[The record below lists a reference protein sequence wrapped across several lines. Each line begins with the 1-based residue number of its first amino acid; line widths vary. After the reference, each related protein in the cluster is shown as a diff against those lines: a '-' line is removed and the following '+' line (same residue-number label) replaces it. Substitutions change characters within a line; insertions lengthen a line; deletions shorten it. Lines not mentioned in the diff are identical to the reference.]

1 MVNQPVLAYRNAFLL
16 SFLAIIISSGLSRGQ
31 QNIGPARQNR
41 EMSLLEN
48 FNAYRTHHLQEKL
61 FIHTD
66 RSVYLTGEIVWLKA
80 YCIDGFFHR
89 PLAVSKVAYLEVMDI
104 HQKAILQSKIELM
117 ADGTGKGS
125 LFLPGSISSGHY
137 SVRAYTSWM
146 KNGSPDLYFQ
156 QTITIVN
163 PFTPLVPAAPG
174 NDVQYDIQFFPEGG
188 NLVSG
193 LESVVGFRAADPR
206 GQGIDFRGI
215 IVDEKNDT
223 LAKIKP
229 LKFGIGRFVFTP
241 AQGHSYR
248 AIITHPNQKKSIYPL
263 PTSFGEGMVVH
274 LSETDRKTKVTVK
287 GIFSSPT
294 QPSTVYLLA
303 HTRHEVI
310 FCEAQP
316 FRDGQAVFTLDKNSF
331 GEGISHLTIFNDVMT
346 PVCERLYFKKPAQEL
361 TIEVSQELTRYLPR
375 KKVNLNL
382 RTSLP
387 EGGPA
392 MANLSAS
399 VFKIDS
405 VEESGPTIVDY
416 LLLNSELKGNIES
429 PDYYFEKKA
438 SGEQEEVSDN
448 LMLTH
453 GWIRFKWEDVL
464 QGKCDEEY
472 APEHNGHILTGQ
484 VRLASI
490 KTPASGIL
498 IYLTAAGAYTRLY
511 SSRSDERGRV
521 QFEMKNFYGSNELI
535 AQTNTLFD
543 SVYRIEL
550 VNPFSER
557 KSGWTVPELDLTGPE
572 RKTLEQ
578 RSIHLQ
584 VQNMFYKNQRSL
596 IRKPSFDSAAFY
608 GPPDGHYTLDEYTR
622 FPTMEEIM
630 REYVRGVDVRKRKD
644 GFHFLNYDLV
654 NRTFFENDPLVMLDG
669 MPVFDINK
677 IMAFDPRQVKSL
689 EVMNRKCYL
698 GVSCLLRGLS
708 VTGATGVTSV
718 DFSLMQKAC

>member
-1 MVNQPVLAYRNAFLL
+1 M
-16 SFLAIIISSGLSRGQ
+16 
-31 QNIGPARQNR
+31 
-41 EMSLLEN
+41 
-48 FNAYRTHHLQEKL
+48 
-61 FIHTD
+61 
-66 RSVYLTGEIVWLKA
+66 
-80 YCIDGFFHR
+80 
-89 PLAVSKVAYLEVMDI
+89 AYLEVMDI

-193 LESVVGFRAADPR
+193 LESVVGFRVADPR

-229 LKFGIGRFVFTP
+229 LKFGIGRFAFTP
-241 AQGHSYR
+241 AQGHTYR

-263 PTSFGEGMVVH
+263 PASFGEGMVVH

-557 KSGWTVPELDLTGPE
+557 KSGRTVPELDLTGPE

-689 EVMNRKCYL
+689 EVMNRQCYL
-698 GVSCLLRGLS
+698 GVSSFEGVVSYRSYRGDLGGFQPDAKSLLTSYEGLQFQREFFSPLYETEKQRESTMPDTRNLLYWSPS
-708 VTGATGVTSV
+708 VSTDKDGKGQIQFYTSDITGKYRVVIQGITKEGVPGYSSTTFEV
-718 DFSLMQKAC
+718 KRKETK